1 MPIVSENVSA
11 SQNINAEY
19 IAKTIWGEARG
30 CSPSE
35 QAKVVWCIL
44 NRVDDGRFGGN
55 IIEVITAPNQFIGY
69 SPSHPVTDEHYQ
81 MAVDTIDKW
90 QREKAGEEIV
100 RELAK
105 DKLYFSSDGKGN
117 NIFR

>member
-1 MPIVSENVSA
+1 MYFSDDFCLF
-11 SQNINAEY
+11 SQKLKE
-19 IAKTIWGEARG
+19 K
-30 CSPSE
+30 
-35 QAKVVWCIL
+35 
-44 NRVDDGRFGGN
+44 FGNN

-69 SPSHPVTDEHYQ
+69 SPSHPVTDEHYKI
-81 MAVDTIDKW
+81 AVDTIDKW
-90 QREKAGEEIV
+90 QKEKAGEEIV